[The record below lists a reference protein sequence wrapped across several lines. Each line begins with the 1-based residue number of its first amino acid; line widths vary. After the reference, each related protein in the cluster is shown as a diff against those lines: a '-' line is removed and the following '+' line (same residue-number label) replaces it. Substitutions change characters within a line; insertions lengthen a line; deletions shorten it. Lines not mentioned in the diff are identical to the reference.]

1 MRDVARPRSDR
12 PELTEV
18 APAGGHENVAIA
30 DMAMEGLNMM
40 VPRGRMKEEKQVSDR
55 NQQYD
60 VQAQWPTVVPL
71 GDTLAISTDG
81 GVDAR
86 WVEAFEVVLD
96 EHERGPSDRK
106 WGRIDFEDPSDGQD
120 ELVLYVRRISP
131 EARSFELRRTIDELL
146 KAANTV
152 AQVGTHVYE
161 LARELRELESATPR
175 PSTPPPP
182 FDPLADELD
191 ADAA

>member
-1 MRDVARPRSDR
+1 MSDSN
-12 PELTEV
+12 
-18 APAGGHENVAIA
+18 H
-30 DMAMEGLNMM
+30 
-40 VPRGRMKEEKQVSDR
+40 
-55 NQQYD
+55 QYD
-60 VQAQWPTVVPL
+60 VQAHWPTVVPL

-81 GVDAR
+81 DPDAR

-96 EHERGPSDRK
+96 EHERRASERR
-106 WGRIDFEDPSDGQD
+106 WSRIDFEDPSDEQD
-120 ELVLYVRRISP
+120 KLVLYVRKINP
-131 EARSFELRRTIDELL
+131 EARSLELRRTIDELV

-161 LARELRELESATPR
+161 LARELREPESVTSR
-175 PSTPPPP
+175 PSTPPPS

>member
-1 MRDVARPRSDR
+1 
-12 PELTEV
+12 
-18 APAGGHENVAIA
+18 
-30 DMAMEGLNMM
+30 MAMEALNMTL
-40 VPRGRMKEEKQVSDR
+40 PRGRMKEEKQVSDR

-60 VQAQWPTVVPL
+60 VQAQWPTVAPL
-71 GDTLAISTDG
+71 GDTLAIATDG

-96 EHERGPSDRK
+96 EHERRPSDRK
-106 WGRIDFEDPSDGQD
+106 WGRIEFEDPSDEQA
-120 ELVLYVRRISP
+120 ELVLYVRRIRP

-146 KAANTV
+146 NAANTV

-161 LARELRELESATPR
+161 LARELRELESATSG